1 MIRRAGTPI
10 LTLVATAGIFI
21 VLAQAQ
27 TPNPKQPATKGS
39 TIARQSV
46 SAEYQAGIGQLRIAK
61 GYLEKAGDKWGGYRV
76 KGIASIDQAF
86 KAFGVNPEST
96 SDEMQSGNVDEPDM
110 MNSGISS
117 LQEARV
123 DFENAGN
130 DWGGRKEKGV
140 ALIDQALKDLQAGID
155 WSKEHNTY

>member
-76 KGIASIDQAF
+76 KGIASIDQTF
-86 KAFGVNPEST
+86 KALGASPEST
-96 SDEMQSGNVDEPDM
+96 PKEMQSGNVDEPGM

-117 LQEARV
+117 LQAARADIAGV
-123 DFENAGN
+123 GN
-130 DWGGRKEKGV
+130 DWGGRKEKAI
-140 ALIDQALKDLQAGID
+140 ALIDQALNDLQTGIS
-155 WSKEHNTY
+155 WAKEHKTY